1 MQAAKKWGSTV
12 YRHSSGIGFL
22 LLDSSFEPIYAND
35 DALQILTYPKDPR
48 EIGSLDGVLAKK
60 IKSALFDGHASPQS
74 PPATEFLSG
83 RRHYRC
89 RAFSLDSQS
98 RDPSHATAVLFE
110 RRPREAGD
118 VVQSAAAFHL
128 TGREQETVGFLV
140 QGLTSKE
147 IAARMRISPYTVK
160 ACIRLVLT
168 KMDVSTRSGI
178 VGKVV
183 QEHTL
188 R

>member
-1 MQAAKKWGSTV
+1 MQAVKKWGSTV
-12 YRHSSGIGFL
+12 YRHSSGPGFL
-22 LLDSSFEPIYAND
+22 LLNGAFEPIYAND
-35 DALQILTYPKDPR
+35 EAVEILAYPKSPQQV
-48 EIGSLDGVLAKK
+48 GALDSFLAKK
-60 IKSALFDGHASPQS
+60 IQSALFNGHSSPQS

-98 RDPSHATAVLFE
+98 RDPSQATVVLFE

-118 VVQSAAAFHL
+118 VAQIAAAFHL

-160 ACIRLVLT
+160 AFIRLVMI